1 MTPPSISDS
10 AHDQGDYASLSQPR
24 RRFLGRTAI
33 DIWETLS
40 GLASLAFLCI
50 ITACTK
56 APAHSARLGPGIRR
70 QIALSGVNL
79 LPWATLLSAGLGLV
93 VVGQMLGVFTG
104 LGAPQYL
111 GAILVSTVVHEL
123 GPIVVGV
130 LVLSI
135 AGTATVIDLGTHRVL
150 PASHSQTHPARDTL
164 RQIVLPRVIGF
175 GFATLCLAIYFITLT
190 LLFAYLIVFLQ
201 NAPLTPDAFITNI
214 ADALTWEPF
223 VLLVVKAF
231 GFGAI
236 IGVVACYEGYL
247 RPISLEQLSRATI
260 RTVVEGIIL
269 CGLVD
274 SLSITYLLL

>member
-10 AHDQGDYASLSQPR
+10 THDEGDRSSPIQPR
-24 RRFLGRTAI
+24 GRFFGRIVI

-40 GLASLAFLCI
+40 GLIRLAFLCV
-50 ITACTK
+50 ITVLSK
-56 APAHSARLGPGIRR
+56 APAHSPKLGPGIRR
-70 QIALSGVNL
+70 QIARSGVNL

-135 AGTATVIDLGTHRVL
+135 AGTATVIELGTHRAI
-150 PASHSQTHPARDTL
+150 PASLSQPRPARETL
-164 RQIVLPRVIGF
+164 RHVVLPRVIGY

-201 NAPLTPDAFITNI
+201 NVPLTPVAFATNI
-214 ADALTWEPF
+214 AEALTWESF

-231 GFGAI
+231 SFGAI

-247 RPISLEQLSRATI
+247 RPISLDQLSRATI